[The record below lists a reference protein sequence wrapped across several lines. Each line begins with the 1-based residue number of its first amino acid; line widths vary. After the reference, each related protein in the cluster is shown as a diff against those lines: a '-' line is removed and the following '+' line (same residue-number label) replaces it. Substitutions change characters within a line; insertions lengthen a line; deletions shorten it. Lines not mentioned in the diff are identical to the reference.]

1 MAPPHYLNYF
11 PAKNVEAGKLGIGMK
26 PTARNVVKNKTE
38 SNQHWLL
45 AFNEDDYLPSAKPN
59 YHWLSI
65 YYVHTNTQGGY
76 LRTNSYKHLCYTH
89 FDQHKWTLRIDITQA
104 VH

>member
-1 MAPPHYLNYF
+1 MAPPQYLKYF

-26 PTARNVVKNKTE
+26 PTAGNVIKNKTE
-38 SNQHWLL
+38 SKSAL
-45 AFNEDDYLPSAKPN
+45 AFNEDDYLPSSQPN

-65 YYVHTNTQGGY
+65 YYVHTNTNGRY
-76 LRTNSYKHLCYTH
+76 LCANTYKHLCSTH

-104 VH
+104 VN

>member
-26 PTARNVVKNKTE
+26 PTAGNVIKNKTE
-38 SNQHWLL
+38 SKSAL
-45 AFNEDDYLPSAKPN
+45 AFNEDDYLPSSQPN

-76 LRTNSYKHLCYTH
+76 LHTNSYKYLCYTRY
-89 FDQHKWTLRIDITQA
+89 DQHKWTSRIDITQA
-104 VH
+104 VN